1 MLFKSK
7 GWRENGPYYEESWEW
22 PERDSGWNVFPGYPV
37 KASERWPIEIVAPDL
52 TNFKLKPYVSYR
64 MPEDALTTREF
75 TAKDLFD
82 IACKE

>member
-1 MLFKSK
+1 MGKVGGLKLAAEATMAYVIQK
-7 GWRENGPYYEESWEW
+7 
-22 PERDSGWNVFPGYPV
+22 DSGWNVFPGYPV